1 MDTPPVKFY
10 QDFYTCKPDPL
21 TTAQAALGVA
31 SGNLSV
37 TVPIVLAILLP
48 LVFLLLQCLD
58 KVPLEDIYGKEDEEK
73 ALQVV
78 AGMMLRL
85 RDRRAVG
92 LRPNSILQLWYSEL
106 TESAQVSLYR
116 ELMYPDQEQK
126 QHCVAGAVT
135 ADTKVVLDYN
145 GVYMG
150 ENDDL

>member
-1 MDTPPVKFY
+1 V
-10 QDFYTCKPDPL
+10 
-21 TTAQAALGVA
+21 QAAVGVA

-58 KVPLEDIYGKEDEEK
+58 KVPMKDVYGKEDEEK

-92 LRPNSILQLWYSEL
+92 LRPDSTLQLWYSEL
-106 TESAQVSLYR
+106 AESAQVSLYR
-116 ELMYPDQEQK
+116 ELMYPGQEQK
-126 QHCVAGAVT
+126 EQCLARAVT
-135 ADTKVVLDYN
+135 AETNALDYN
-145 GVYMG
+145 EVFSDERY
-150 ENDDL
+150 EL